1 MKRIEIIGIII
12 AGILIVLRL
21 IFGTFFNASLM
32 VMLVLLSI
40 YYLWFGF
47 FLFNNITHDQLFSK
61 PDRHKFNIFNIS
73 SSIIMGVVYSFTVI
87 SIMFAVF
94 FYSKMN
100 LMLGLSFFII
110 FLSLTF
116 SVIYDKYYKVDKQ
129 YLFQFY
135 IRSAIYGII
144 CLFLLLTPVERRAEI
159 LFRDHPEFVEAYKNY
174 RENPEDPEAEEELRK
189 QRNRFR

>member
-1 MKRIEIIGIII
+1 
-12 AGILIVLRL
+12 
-21 IFGTFFNASLM
+21 
-32 VMLVLLSI
+32 
-40 YYLWFGF
+40 
-47 FLFNNITHDQLFSK
+47 
-61 PDRHKFNIFNIS
+61 
-73 SSIIMGVVYSFTVI
+73 
-87 SIMFAVF
+87 
-94 FYSKMN
+94 
-100 LMLGLSFFII
+100 MLGLSFFII